1 MPWPVWAADCRT
13 GRGID
18 RRNDRKG
25 EYAVAERT
33 IVGSGSF
40 MYEVDKQWGR
50 RAGGIPA
57 FGLVS
62 GVACDSQDRVYLF
75 QRLPNPRLIVMDPQG
90 TLLNEWGSGQFK
102 HPHGIFITSQDEL
115 YLTDRDTQLVTRWTL
130 DGQFLHA
137 WGTRDEPGAP
147 GQPFNQ
153 PTRAFVTSDGAM
165 FVSDGYGQHRVH
177 RFGSHGQLEVSWGE
191 KGEGPGQFA
200 LPHDVWVDPRDRV
213 MVCDRE
219 NRRIQFF
226 DRDGVFLQEWAD
238 LQYPMQVFLKEEIIY
253 LAEARQQITILTL
266 DGEVLARWGS
276 PGPAPDQFTD
286 SPHSIWVDSH
296 GDIYV
301 TEVTG
306 QNKVQKYRRT

>member
-1 MPWPVWAADCRT
+1 M
-13 GRGID
+13 
-18 RRNDRKG
+18 
-25 EYAVAERT
+25 AERT
-33 IVGSGSF
+33 VVGNGKYT
-40 MYEVDKQWGR
+40 YEVDKQWGR
-50 RAGGIPA
+50 RGGGLPA

-75 QRLPNPRLIVMDPQG
+75 QRLPHPRVIVMDRAGILQS
-90 TLLNEWGSGQFK
+90 EWGAGQFA
-102 HPHGIFITSQDEL
+102 HPHGIFITPRDEL
-115 YLTDRDTQLVTRWTL
+115 YLTDRDTQLVTRWTSEGKL
-130 DGQFLHA
+130 LQS
-137 WGTRDEPGAP
+137 WGTPNEPGSP

-153 PTRAFVTSDGAM
+153 PTHAYVTADGTM

-177 RFGSHGQLEVSWGE
+177 RFGAHGQLEASWGE

-200 LPHDVWVDPRDRV
+200 LPHDVWVDPRGRV

-226 DRDGVFLQEWAD
+226 DRDGAYLAEWAD
-238 LQYPMQVFLKEEIIY
+238 LKYPMQVYIKDDIIY

-266 DGEVLARWGS
+266 DGEILARWGS
-276 PGPAPDQFTD
+276 QGPAADQFTD
-286 SPHSIWVDSH
+286 SPHSIWVDSY

-306 QNKVQKYRRT
+306 QNKVQKYTRV